1 MNINYISKCNSIN
14 NKIKYNS
21 RNINNKVNLII

>member
-1 MNINYISKCNSIN
+1 MKSVN

-21 RNINNKVNLII
+21 I